1 MRTTMA
7 LLLMATVAA
16 ASPGEVDRRLETKVS
31 LHLRKARLSDALS
44 VFRSATG
51 LNFVS
56 EDGADPE
63 ISIVV
68 NDLSARSALRLI
80 LAPREMTAAFENGAV
95 VIRNRRCLAGGT
107 VLRIYDVRALQVKL
121 PDFPGPR
128 MGLAGHAGISF
139 G

>member
-1 MRTTMA
+1 MA
-7 LLLMATVAA
+7 LLLMAAVAA
-16 ASPGEVDRRLETKVS
+16 AAPGDVDRRLETKVS

-51 LNFVS
+51 LNFVC

-68 NDLSARSALRLI
+68 NDLSARSALRLV
-80 LAPREMTAAFENGAV
+80 LAPREMTAVFENGAV
-95 VIRNRRCLAGGT
+95 VIRSKRAAGT
-107 VLRIYDVRALQVKL
+107 VLRIYDVRALLVKIQ
-121 PDFPGPR
+121 DFPGPS
-128 MGLAGHAGISF
+128 MGLAGHAGIFF